1 MVLNDKPMTWINPV
15 TFETLAFVCKRK
27 PINVA
32 EWDIM
37 ITWCDQHV
45 GSPGT
50 DYTYDGGDYMQLPCW
65 WFFRELDHM
74 VAFQLAWS

>member
-1 MVLNDKPMTWINPV
+1 MVLNDQPMPV
-15 TFETLAFVCKRK
+15 TLDVFEFPCMRT
-27 PINVA
+27 PMNET
-32 EWDIM
+32 EWAMM

-45 GSPGT
+45 GYLGT
-50 DYTYDGGDYMQLPCW
+50 DYEYAGDVW